1 MRNKWF
7 VVGIAVPALFFT
19 WLTIS
24 CLRKDMGIFSLV
36 PAVVA
41 IGLFAGAWK
50 VSQAQSFSGSNYARF
65 DSGTSEAVKR
75 WNKDRD
81 AKDAAAKVAALAAK
95 AKV

>member
-7 VVGIAVPALFFT
+7 VGGILVPALFFT

-24 CLRKDMGIFSLV
+24 SLRGSMGILSLL
-36 PAVVA
+36 PAAIA
-41 IGLFAGAWK
+41 IGLYVGAWK
-50 VSQAQSFSGSNYARF
+50 VSQSQSFAPQGHTRF

-81 AKDAAAKVAALAAK
+81 ARDAAAKQAAGPSS
-95 AKV
+95 KV

>member
-7 VVGIAVPALFFT
+7 VGGILVPAIFFT

-24 CLRKDMGIFSLV
+24 SLRGSMGILSLL
-36 PAVVA
+36 PAAIA
-41 IGLFAGAWK
+41 IGLYVGAWK
-50 VSQAQSFSGSNYARF
+50 VSQAQSFSPQGQVRF

-81 AKDAAAKVAALAAK
+81 ARDAAAKHAAGPSS
-95 AKV
+95 KV